1 MPDPA
6 PLRQGLRTHSSAK
19 QNWRSRRRSLFAAI
33 FAPPPR
39 LTVSQWADQF
49 RYLSQ
54 EASASPG
61 RWTTDMVP
69 YLREPMDAISDP
81 ELEDLVVMKA
91 AQLGATEALVNNPI
105 GYFID
110 LDPSPILVVQPSDG
124 EAQKYSKEKL
134 APMLRDSP
142 SLAKKVHESK
152 SRDSDSTILSKAF
165 RGGHLGITG
174 AQSPLGLRSRT
185 RRVAIFDEVDGY
197 PASAGAE
204 GDPIMLGEK
213 RTVTFWNRK
222 KVKLSTPTI
231 RGISRIEKAYADSD
245 QRKFFV
251 ACPHCGREQ
260 VLVWGGKDLD
270 HGMKWEPG
278 KPETAH
284 YVCESCLGRID
295 ESEKARMV
303 RAGRWIPQNPG
314 HKTRGYHMNAL
325 ISLFDGAR
333 WSELAKE
340 FLAVKHDPLRLRVF
354 VNTVLAETWE
364 DAGQEVEAHV
374 LFDRMHA
381 YAGQVPA
388 GVGVLCRGVDVQGDR
403 LEVAV
408 WGFGAGE
415 EAWPIETDI
424 IIGDPSIPLTNPN
437 SPWRVLDEH
446 IMRTYTHESGAQLRA
461 RVTLVD
467 SGGHHTSE
475 VYEYGRKRR
484 GNNVFASKGSPIAA
498 HPIVKPV
505 HHKHAQLTLVH
516 VGVFAAKETLLSRL
530 AKILE
535 PGPGYVHI
543 PDWMDQEHLE
553 QLTAEKLFTKLIGG
567 VPKRVWL
574 KKRDRNEQLDLFV
587 LAYACLH
594 QLGPKLRKEL
604 GAMAA
609 ALSAFQKPDPA
620 GGGAPT
626 QPTPKGLQR
635 RILSRGVE

>member
-6 PLRQGLRTHSSAK
+6 PLRTHSSAR

-39 LTVSQWADQF
+39 LTVSEWADQY

-54 EASASPG
+54 ESSASPG
-61 RWTTDMVP
+61 RWSTDMVP
-69 YLREPMDAISDP
+69 YLREPMDAFGDP
-81 ELEDLVVMKA
+81 TVEDIVVMKA
-91 AQLGATEALVNNPI
+91 AQLGATEALVNNAI

-185 RRVAIFDEVDGY
+185 RRVALFDEVDGY

-231 RGISRIEKAYADSD
+231 KGISRIEKAYADSD

-270 HGMKWEPG
+270 HGIKWDSG

-284 YVCESCLGRID
+284 YICESCLGRID

-303 RAGRWIPQNPG
+303 RVGRWIAQNPG
-314 HKTRGYHMNAL
+314 HKTRGYHINAL

-374 LFDRMHA
+374 LFERMHS
-381 YAGQVPA
+381 YAAQVPA
-388 GVGVLCRGVDVQGDR
+388 GVGLLCRGVDVQGDR

-415 EAWPIETDI
+415 EAWPIETEI
-424 IIGDPSIPLTNPN
+424 IPGDPSIPLTNPN
-437 SPWRVLDEH
+437 SPWRILDEH
-446 IMRTYTHESGAQLRA
+446 ILRTYTHASGAELRA
-461 RVTLVD
+461 KITLVD
-467 SGGHHTSE
+467 SGGHHTNE
-475 VYEYGRKRR
+475 VYEYARKRR
-484 GNNVFASKGSPIAA
+484 GNNVYAGKGSSIAG
-498 HPIVKPV
+498 HPIVKAV
-505 HHKHAQLTLVH
+505 HHKHAKLTLIH
-516 VGVFAAKETLLSRL
+516 VGSFAAKEVFLSRM
-530 AKILE
+530 AKIIE
-535 PGPGYVHI
+535 EGPGYVHI

-587 LAYACLH
+587 LAYAALH
-594 QLGPKLRKEL
+594 QLGPAVRKQL
-604 GAMAA
+604 GALAA
-609 ALSAFQKPDPA
+609 AYKGPDPA
-620 GGGAPT
+620 AASPAAAA
-626 QPTPKGLQR
+626 PKGLQR

>member
-1 MPDPA
+1 
-6 PLRQGLRTHSSAK
+6 
-19 QNWRSRRRSLFAAI
+19 
-33 FAPPPR
+33 
-39 LTVSQWADQF
+39 
-49 RYLSQ
+49 
-54 EASASPG
+54 
-61 RWTTDMVP
+61 MVP
-69 YLREPMDAISDP
+69 YLREPMDAFSDP
-81 ELEDLVVMKA
+81 TVEDIVGMKA
-91 AQLGATEALVNNPI
+91 AQLGATEALVNNAI

-185 RRVAIFDEVDGY
+185 RRVALFDEVDGY

-231 RGISRIEKAYADSD
+231 KGISRIEKAYADSD

-251 ACPHCGREQ
+251 ACPHCGHEQ

-270 HGMKWEPG
+270 HGIKWDSG

-284 YVCESCLGRID
+284 YICESCLGRIE

-303 RAGRWIPQNPG
+303 RAGRWIQQNPG

-333 WSELAKE
+333 WSELVKE

-374 LFDRMHA
+374 LFERMHA

-424 IIGDPSIPLTNPN
+424 IIGDPSIPHSNPN
-437 SPWRVLDEH
+437 SPWRTLDEH
-446 IMRTYTHESGAQLRA
+446 VMRSYTHESGATVRA
-461 RVTLVD
+461 QITLID

-475 VYEYGRKRR
+475 VYEYARKRR
-484 GNNVFASKGSPIAA
+484 AVNVFASKGSSIAG

-516 VGVFAAKETLLSRL
+516 VGAFAAKETFLSRL

-543 PDWMDQEHLE
+543 PDWMDHEHLE

-594 QLGPKLRKEL
+594 QLGPKVRKEL

-609 ALSAFQKPDPA
+609 ALSAFKRPDSAGDPGKPPA
-620 GGGAPT
+620 
-626 QPTPKGLQR
+626 PKALQR